1 MPSTTYLI
9 LSAPERREGARLEGR
24 NGAGAMLSRSL
35 MAAGRRFRTLA
46 AVAGL
51 VCAGALVG
59 PAGAG
64 EIQAQTAGLYFR
76 APVVSLREARF
87 QTVYRQQLDFS
98 CGSAALASLL
108 TFHYELRTSE
118 QEALLAMWEGG
129 DQEKIRRLGFSL
141 LDMKKYLA
149 SRGLR
154 ADGFEAS
161 LDDLRKAGLPAI
173 VLLNINNYKHFVVIK
188 GIRDDE
194 VLVGDPAFGVN
205 IMPRAKF
212 EASWNGILFVIRQQV
227 EVGRKNFN
235 LERDWGVRGK
245 APFGTAL
252 GRNQG
257 LSTFAMLL
265 PGRNEF

>member
-1 MPSTTYLI
+1 MLRQAQHEGLTLSPSKG
-9 LSAPERREGARLEGR
+9 EARLAPRKVAAPKTVGR
-24 NGAGAMLSRSL
+24 FLRTVA
-35 MAAGRRFRTLA
+35 AAGGF
-46 AVAGL
+46 
-51 VCAGALVG
+51 VCAGALAG

-64 EIQAQTAGLYFR
+64 EVLAQTAGVYFR
-76 APVVSLREARF
+76 APVVSLKEARF
-87 QTVYRQQLDFS
+87 QSVYRQQLDFS

-108 TFHYELRTSE
+108 TFHYERPTSE
-118 QEALLAMWEGG
+118 REALVAMWENG

-161 LDDLRKAGLPAI
+161 IDDLGKAGVPAI
-173 VLLNINNYKHFVVIK
+173 VLVNMNNYKHFVVVK
-188 GIRDDE
+188 GVRGDE

-205 IMPRAKF
+205 IIPREKF
-212 EASWNGILFVIRQQV
+212 DAMWNGILFVIRGQA
-227 EVGRKNFN
+227 EVGRRNFN
-235 LERDWGVRGK
+235 LERDWAVRGK